1 MTVVGIGPFG
11 HFGPPIAYGEGMKR
25 ISSNIVGTSIFALA
39 LSTVVVGVAWAG
51 SSALRNPE
59 GTISASDTTMPTDDS
74 VPNDGDNVVI
84 EPGTPL
90 DNSELTQLVA
100 SLTEQIDDLS
110 DVVNQSVEELDAAVK
125 RITAAETGLVDAQTD
140 ATSALSQAKK
150 AVAAAEDASS
160 KVDDVATTVEEVSS
174 AVTQVKTK
182 LVKIS
187 DDGTYTGTITH
198 RSRPCRRMAT
208 RPNFGRLGF
217 GQTESSYLWML
228 ARFSLQHCC
237 HFRLLVP
244 YRLSTPAEVRLPQ
257 TGGPHGVS

>member
-1 MTVVGIGPFG
+1 
-11 HFGPPIAYGEGMKR
+11 MKR

-100 SLTEQIDDLS
+100 SLSEQIDDLS

-125 RITAAETGLVDAQTD
+125 RITAAETGLADAQTD

-182 LVKIS
+182 LTKIS
-187 DDGTYTGTITH
+187 DDGTTQSETH

-208 RPNFGRLGF
+208 RPNFGRLRF
-217 GQTESSYLWML
+217 RQTESSYLWML